1 MVLAG
6 REILRETTEDTL
18 FMGEA
23 LKEAKKALAKGEV
36 PIGAVLVVEG
46 KVVSRGRNERETKHD
61 PSAHAELIAIRK
73 ASRKLGSWR
82 LSGATLYVTLEPC
95 LMCMGAIVLAR
106 VERLVFGAFDPK
118 AGAVGSLY
126 DISKDK
132 RLNHRVE
139 VTTGVLGEEAGA
151 LLRDFFS
158 GLRARKRAKKG
169 LGEVR

>member
-1 MVLAG
+1 MKA
-6 REILRETTEDTL
+6 DTL

-23 LKEAKKALAKGEV
+23 LKDARKALKKGEV

-46 KVVSRGRNERETKHD
+46 KVVSRGHNERETKHD

-95 LMCMGAIVLAR
+95 LMCIGAIVLAR
-106 VERLVFGAFDPK
+106 IDRLVFGAFDPK

-126 DISKDK
+126 DVSKDK

-139 VTTGVLGEEAGA
+139 VTTGVMGEESGA
-151 LLRDFFS
+151 LLRGFFS
-158 GLRARKRAKKG
+158 DLRARKRAKKG
-169 LGEVR
+169 LSDR

>member
-1 MVLAG
+1 MN
-6 REILRETTEDTL
+6 TDTI

-23 LKEAKKALAKGEV
+23 LKEAKKALKKGEV

-46 KVVSRGRNERETKHD
+46 KVVARGRNERETKHD

-95 LMCMGAIVLAR
+95 LMCIGAIVLAR
-106 VERLVFGAFDPK
+106 IDRLVFGAFDPK

-139 VTTGVLGEEAGA
+139 VTTGVMGEESGR
-151 LLRDFFS
+151 LLKDFFS
-158 GLRARKRAKKG
+158 DLRAGKRAKKG
-169 LGEVR
+169 LSDR

>member
-1 MVLAG
+1 MIAKDK
-6 REILRETTEDTL
+6 DTL
-18 FMGEA
+18 FMREA

-36 PIGAVLVVEG
+36 PIGAVLAAGG

-139 VTTGVLGEEAGA
+139 VTTGVLGEEAA
-151 LLRDFFS
+151 VLLRDFFS
-158 GLRARKRAKKG
+158 DLRARKRAKKG
-169 LGEVR
+169 F

>member
-1 MVLAG
+1 MKA
-6 REILRETTEDTL
+6 DTL

-23 LKEAKKALAKGEV
+23 LKDARKALKKGEV

-46 KVVSRGRNERETKHD
+46 KVVSRGHNERETKHD

-95 LMCMGAIVLAR
+95 LMCIGAIVLAR
-106 VERLVFGAFDPK
+106 IDRLVFGAFDPK

-126 DISKDK
+126 DVSKDK

-139 VTTGVLGEEAGA
+139 VTTGVMGEESGR
-151 LLRDFFS
+151 LLKGFFS
-158 GLRARKRAKKG
+158 DLRAKKRAKKG
-169 LGEVR
+169 P